1 MITSNWRSYKPS
13 DFLLCYQFENSVDE
27 TQSFMTDDYFGFLD
41 DNDGTS
47 LATNLL
53 DIGIGR
59 FPVRTVDE
67 AIIAVDKTID
77 YINNKNK
84 NKRLLLLR
92 QKNL

>member
-1 MITSNWRSYKPS
+1 
-13 DFLLCYQFENSVDE
+13 
-27 TQSFMTDDYFGFLD
+27 MTDDYFGFLD

-77 YINNKNK
+77 YINNKIQVLGNVQHV
-84 NKRLLLLR
+84 LWLMMLPEMIIMDL
-92 QKNL
+92 